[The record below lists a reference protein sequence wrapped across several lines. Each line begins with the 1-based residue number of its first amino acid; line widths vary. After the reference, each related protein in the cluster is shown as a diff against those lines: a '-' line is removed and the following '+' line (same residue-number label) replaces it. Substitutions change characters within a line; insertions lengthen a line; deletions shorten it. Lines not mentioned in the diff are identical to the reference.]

1 MDQVTLVAPSQ
12 LLPPLHLLL
21 EKMCN
26 ENGKGNSLNM
36 FLELPEAWTP
46 LCRFLSCSILLR
58 LMLGSWS
65 RVLG

>member
-1 MDQVTLVAPSQ
+1 MDQVTLVTPSQ

-36 FLELPEAWTP
+36 FLELPEA
-46 LCRFLSCSILLR
+46 
-58 LMLGSWS
+58 
-65 RVLG
+65 